1 MDPLARN
8 YEVDKFTEKLSEW
21 CKKVVKTKE
30 TIETT
35 FILIDNVD
43 VDRMKADVCALIDE
57 AFGQEKSNEESN

>member
-8 YEVDKFTEKLSEW
+8 YEVDKFAATLGEW

-35 FILIDNVD
+35 FMSYENVD
-43 VDRMKADVCALIDE
+43 VDCMKEEIFEIIDE
-57 AFGQEKSNEESN
+57 GFPKEK